1 MRRRRPPLPSRRQRF
16 PPDGDAVVGE
26 RAPAEFAGAGA
37 VADDA
42 VVVVAEREWPSFSCY
57 SSTRMKRDGKRV
69 ARVVAAAAVVAAEV
83 AAAAPRARV
92 ESLAEIPARN

>member
-1 MRRRRPPLPSRRQRF
+1 M
-16 PPDGDAVVGE
+16 
-26 RAPAEFAGAGA
+26 APAEFADAGVA
-37 VADDA
+37 AVVVADDA
-42 VVVVAEREWPSFSCY
+42 VVVAVAGFVWPSFSCY
-57 SSTRMKRDGKRV
+57 FSTRMKRDGKRV